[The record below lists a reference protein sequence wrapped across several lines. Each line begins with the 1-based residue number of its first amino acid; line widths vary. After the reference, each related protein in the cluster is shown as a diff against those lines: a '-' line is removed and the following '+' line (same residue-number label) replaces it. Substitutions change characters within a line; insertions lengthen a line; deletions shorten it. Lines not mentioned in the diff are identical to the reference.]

1 MFLRQVIVNLFC
13 NKLRCMVLFTH
24 SYVVTYDM
32 YFTFMNKSTLLI
44 KNNWPFRYDLLQ
56 RYRLIEIVALWEGK
70 LNAGHL
76 IDYFGIGRQ
85 QASKDI
91 NEYLQ
96 TIGPGN
102 LVYNSSLKGYEPSA
116 DFVPKVTLG
125 DVDEYL
131 QLIHRNSDLMNTFED
146 MTLGF
151 DYTHRMPL
159 PVYKVRPE
167 LLRKIVKACREHAR
181 LEVDYRSVNAP
192 DKDGRIIVPHAIVH
206 SGMRWQVRAFCE
218 KNQDY
223 RDFVLTRFYGDAEL
237 IGRSKQTSEQDT
249 AWNTLVNVCIVP
261 DQRLSP
267 EQQQI
272 VANDYGMTD
281 NSLLIQVRGAL
292 VQYLLQMM
300 RIDMNVIAADPR
312 AQQVTIQNMDGIK
325 QWMFQ

>member
-1 MFLRQVIVNLFC
+1 MKKKI
-13 NKLRCMVLFTH
+13 
-24 SYVVTYDM
+24 D
-32 YFTFMNKSTLLI
+32 
-44 KNNWPFRYDLLQ
+44 WPFKYDLLL

-76 IDYFGIGRQ
+76 MHYFGIGRQ

-96 TIGPGN
+96 NIGENN
-102 LVYNSSLKGYEPSA
+102 LAYNPSLKGYEPTA
-116 DFVPKVTLG
+116 TFTPKVSQG
-125 DVDEYL
+125 EVDEYL

-151 DYTHRMPL
+151 DYTHNMPL
-159 PVYKVRPE
+159 PRYKVRPDV
-167 LLRKIVKACREHAR
+167 LRKVVRACRDNSR

-192 DKDGRIIVPHAIVH
+192 SEDGRIIVPHSIVH
-206 SGMRWQVRAFCE
+206 SGMRWHVRAFCE

-223 RDFVLTRFYGDAEL
+223 RDFVLTRFYGEPEHV
-237 IGRSKQTSEQDT
+237 GVCKQSPENDT
-249 AWNTLVNVCIVP
+249 AWHTLVNVCIVP

-267 EQQQI
+267 AQQQI

-292 VQYLLQMM
+292 VHYLLQMM

-312 AQQVTIQNMDGIK
+312 AQQVTIQNMDAVK
-325 QWMFQ
+325 QWLFR

>member
-1 MFLRQVIVNLFC
+1 M
-13 NKLRCMVLFTH
+13 KKKT
-24 SYVVTYDM
+24 D
-32 YFTFMNKSTLLI
+32 
-44 KNNWPFRYDLLQ
+44 WPFKYDLLL

-76 IDYFGIGRQ
+76 MNYFGIGRQ

-96 TIGPGN
+96 NIGKDN
-102 LVYNSSLKGYEPSA
+102 LVYNASLKGYEPA
-116 DFVPKVTLG
+116 TTFTPKVSQG

-151 DYTHRMPL
+151 DYTHNMPL
-159 PVYKVRPE
+159 PRYKVRPGV
-167 LLRKIVKACREHAR
+167 LRAIVKACRDNAR
-181 LEVDYRSVNAP
+181 IEVDYRSVNAP
-192 DKDGRIIVPHAIVH
+192 DKDGRIIVPHSIVH
-206 SGMRWQVRAFCE
+206 SGMRWHVRAFCE

-223 RDFVLTRFYGDAEL
+223 RDFVLTRFYDEPERVG
-237 IGRSKQTSEQDT
+237 ISKQSPKDDS
-249 AWNTLVNVCIVP
+249 AWHARVNVCIVP
-261 DQRLSP
+261 DQRLSA

-312 AQQVTIQNMDGIK
+312 AQQVTIQNMDAVK
-325 QWMFQ
+325 QWLFK

>member
-1 MFLRQVIVNLFC
+1 MT
-13 NKLRCMVLFTH
+13 TH
-24 SYVVTYDM
+24 M
-32 YFTFMNKSTLLI
+32 K
-44 KNNWPFRYDLLQ
+44 KKAQWPFRYDLLQ

-96 TIGPGN
+96 SIGPNN
-102 LVYNSSLKGYEPSA
+102 LIYNASLKGYEPSSS
-116 DFVPKVTLG
+116 FIPKVTSG
-125 DVDEYL
+125 DADEYL
-131 QLIHRNSDLMNTFED
+131 HLIHRNNDLVNTFEE

-151 DYTHRMPL
+151 DYTHKLPL
-159 PVYKVRPE
+159 PTYRIRPE
-167 LLRKIVKACREHAR
+167 VLRQIVKACREKSR
-181 LEVDYRSVNAP
+181 LEVDYRSINAP
-192 DKDGRIIVPHAIVH
+192 NKDGRIIVPHSIVH
-206 SGMRWQVRAFCE
+206 SGMRWHVRAFCE

-223 RDFVLTRFYGDAEL
+223 RDFVLTRFYGEPEC
-237 IGRSKQTSEQDT
+237 IGSSSQNIEKDD
-249 AWNTLVNVCIVP
+249 AWNTKVNVCFTP
-261 DQRLSP
+261 DERLSL
-267 EQQQI
+267 EQQKI

-312 AQQVTIQNMDGIK
+312 AQQVVIQNMDAVK
-325 QWMFQ
+325 QWLFR

>member
-1 MFLRQVIVNLFC
+1 MR
-13 NKLRCMVLFTH
+13 KKT
-24 SYVVTYDM
+24 
-32 YFTFMNKSTLLI
+32 
-44 KNNWPFRYDLLQ
+44 NWPFRYDLLQ

-96 TIGPGN
+96 SVGQDN
-102 LVYNSSLKGYEPSA
+102 LAYNNSLKGYEPTA
-116 DFVPKVTLG
+116 TFTPKVTMG
-125 DVDEYL
+125 EADEYL
-131 QLIHRNSDLMNTFED
+131 QLIHRNSDLVNTFED

-151 DYTHRMPL
+151 DYTHQLPL
-159 PVYKVRPE
+159 PKYRIRPE
-167 LLRKIVKACREHAR
+167 VLRKVVRACRNKER

-192 DKDGRIIVPHAIVH
+192 NTDGRIIVPHSIVH
-206 SGMRWQVRAFCE
+206 SGMRWHVRAYCE

-223 RDFVLTRFYGDAEL
+223 RDFVLTRFYGEPEL
-237 IGRSKQTSEQDT
+237 MGKSKNSIKDDD
-249 AWNTLVNVCIVP
+249 AWNTFVNVCLTP
-261 DQRLSP
+261 DQRLTA

-281 NSLLIQVRGAL
+281 NCLLIQIRAAL

-312 AQQVTIQNMDGIK
+312 AQQVVIQNMDAVK
-325 QWMFQ
+325 QWLFR

>member
-1 MFLRQVIVNLFC
+1 MKKKI
-13 NKLRCMVLFTH
+13 
-24 SYVVTYDM
+24 D
-32 YFTFMNKSTLLI
+32 
-44 KNNWPFRYDLLQ
+44 WPFKYDLLL

-76 IDYFGIGRQ
+76 MDYFGIGRQ

-96 TIGPGN
+96 NIGENN
-102 LVYNSSLKGYEPSA
+102 LAYNSSLKGYEPTA
-116 DFVPKVTLG
+116 YFTPKVSQG

-146 MTLGF
+146 MPLGF
-151 DYTHRMPL
+151 DYTHNMPL
-159 PVYKVRPE
+159 PRYKVRPE
-167 LLRKIVKACREHAR
+167 VLRAIVRACRDNAR
-181 LEVDYRSVNAP
+181 IEVDYRSVNAP
-192 DKDGRIIVPHAIVH
+192 DKDGRIIVPHSIVH
-206 SGMRWQVRAFCE
+206 SGMRWHVRAFCE

-223 RDFVLTRFYGDAEL
+223 RDFVLTRFYGEPERVG
-237 IGRSKQTSEQDT
+237 ISKHSTENDT
-249 AWNTLVNVCIVP
+249 AWHTLVNVCIMP

-292 VQYLLQMM
+292 VHYLLQMM

-312 AQQVTIQNMDGIK
+312 AQQVTIQNMDAVK
-325 QWMFQ
+325 QWLFR

>member
-1 MFLRQVIVNLFC
+1 M
-13 NKLRCMVLFTH
+13 KKKT
-24 SYVVTYDM
+24 D
-32 YFTFMNKSTLLI
+32 
-44 KNNWPFRYDLLQ
+44 WPFKYDLLL

-76 IDYFGIGRQ
+76 MNYFGIGRQ

-96 TIGPGN
+96 NIGKDN
-102 LVYNSSLKGYEPSA
+102 LVYNSSLKGYEPA
-116 DFVPKVTLG
+116 TTFTPKVSQG

-151 DYTHRMPL
+151 DYTHNMPL
-159 PVYKVRPE
+159 PRFKVRPE
-167 LLRKIVKACREHAR
+167 VLRAIVKACRDNAR
-181 LEVDYRSVNAP
+181 IEVDYRSVNAP
-192 DKDGRIIVPHAIVH
+192 DKDGRIIVPHSIVH
-206 SGMRWQVRAFCE
+206 SGMRWHVRAFCE

-223 RDFVLTRFYGDAEL
+223 RDFVLTRFYDEPERVG
-237 IGRSKQTSEQDT
+237 ISKQSPKNDS
-249 AWNTLVNVCIVP
+249 AWHARVNVCIVP
-261 DQRLSP
+261 DQRLSA

-312 AQQVTIQNMDGIK
+312 AQQVTIQNMDAVK
-325 QWMFQ
+325 QWLFK